1 MKSGD
6 RGRRRLTPR
15 REQVTWSDPTVTSM
29 ISAISSRV
37 FPRSTKFLICSI
49 RSGVNL
55 SRRPD
60 FDGDSANVIFCALP
74 AA

>member
-1 MKSGD
+1 
-6 RGRRRLTPR
+6 
-15 REQVTWSDPTVTSM
+15 M

-37 FPRSTKFLICSI
+37 FPRSTRFLICSI

-60 FDGDSANVIFCALP
+60 FDGNSTNVIFSLLIAAWIDRPFETFQVVDIGALLS
-74 AA
+74 A